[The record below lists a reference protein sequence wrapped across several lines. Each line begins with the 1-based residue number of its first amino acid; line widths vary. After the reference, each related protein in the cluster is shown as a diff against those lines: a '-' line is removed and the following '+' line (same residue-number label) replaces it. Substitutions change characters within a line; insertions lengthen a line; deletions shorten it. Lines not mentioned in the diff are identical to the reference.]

1 MVKMITGHQK
11 TILIIS
17 ALMATSA
24 HSDDCYDAYE
34 MAYEA
39 YTHASN
45 GYKSI
50 SLKDAQEH
58 AAKAHKELNNVMS
71 TADECGC
78 DDAVKTAGTAYRFAS
93 AAYESNDYEVAIGY
107 LEESADSARKTM
119 SNAIDCSGY

>member
-1 MVKMITGHQK
+1 MVQITRHQK
-11 TILIIS
+11 TIVMIS

-24 HSDDCYDAYE
+24 HSDDCYDAYAI
-34 MAYEA
+34 AYEA

-50 SLKDAQEH
+50 VLKDVQEH
-58 AAKAHKELNNVMS
+58 AAKAAKELSNVMS

-93 AAYESNDYEVAIGY
+93 AAYESNDYEVAIDSVGK
-107 LEESADSARKTM
+107 SAGSARKAM
-119 SNAIDCSGY
+119 SHAID

>member
-1 MVKMITGHQK
+1 MKMITGHQK

-17 ALMATSA
+17 ALMTTSA
-24 HSDDCYDAYE
+24 HSDDCRDAYE
-34 MAYEA
+34 IAYEA
-39 YTHASN
+39 YTHACN
-45 GYKSI
+45 GYKST

-58 AAKAHKELNNVMS
+58 AAKAHKALNNVMS

-78 DDAVKTAGTAYRFAS
+78 DDAARTAGTAYRFAS

-107 LEESADSARKTM
+107 LGKSADSARKAM

>member
-1 MVKMITGHQK
+1 MTVHQK
-11 TILIIS
+11 AILIVT

-34 MAYEA
+34 IAYDA
-39 YTHASN
+39 FNHASN
-45 GYKSI
+45 GHKAI

-58 AAKAHKELNNVMS
+58 AVKATKKLNNVMS

-78 DDAVKTAGTAYRFAS
+78 DDAVATAGTAYRFAS
-93 AAYESNDYEVAIGY
+93 AAYESNDYEVATAY
-107 LEESADSARKTM
+107 LERSAESANKAM